1 MLKFKKEYDNILKA
15 FLDCPAPCVEKDE
28 YEKSCPF
35 YPFQEIF
42 DITCAGF
49 CKEHPKEAAK
59 IMGLAILE
67 ESEEKE

>member
-15 FLDCPAPCVEKDE
+15 FLDYPAPCVEKDE
-28 YEKSCPF
+28 CEKSCPF

-49 CKEHPKEAAK
+49 CKEYPKEAAK
-59 IMGLAILE
+59 IMGLEIEE
-67 ESEEKE
+67 ESEDN